1 LIPKDTNMKAAK
13 IQYSVF
19 KADTISGRLE
29 KTIDLSDNLKSI
41 SIEGI
46 KIRHP
51 EYATDQIIRAYLK
64 MITDDILIDKI
75 YET

>member
-1 LIPKDTNMKAAK
+1 MKAAK

>member
-1 LIPKDTNMKAAK
+1 MKAAK

-29 KTIDLSDNLKSI
+29 KTIELSDNLKSI

-46 KIRHP
+46 KICHP

-64 MITDDILIDKI
+64 MITGDILIDKI